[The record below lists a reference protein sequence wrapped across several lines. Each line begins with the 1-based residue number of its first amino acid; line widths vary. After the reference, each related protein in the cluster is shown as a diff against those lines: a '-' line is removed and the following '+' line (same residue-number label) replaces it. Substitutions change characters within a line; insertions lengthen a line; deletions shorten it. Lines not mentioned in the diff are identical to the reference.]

1 MSSGSRGNA
10 WRGGRRG
17 YNFRGSR
24 ARGGDRSNLRGGR
37 CGKLKTTVGSALGLT
52 NYYNL
57 ALQ

>member
-24 ARGGDRSNLRGGR
+24 ARGGGRSNLRGGR
-37 CGKLKTTVGSALGLT
+37 YIWKIKNYCWKCAGFNKLL
-52 NYYNL
+52 
-57 ALQ
+57 